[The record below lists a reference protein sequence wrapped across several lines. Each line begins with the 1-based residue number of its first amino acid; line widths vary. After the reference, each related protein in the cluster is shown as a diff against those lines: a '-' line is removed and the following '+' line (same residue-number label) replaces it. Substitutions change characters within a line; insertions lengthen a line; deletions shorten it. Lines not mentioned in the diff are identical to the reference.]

1 MWTKVCGLTSVDN
14 SLQAVSAGVD
24 AIGLNFYER
33 SQRYVHPN
41 LARDISLAL
50 AAESPDAASRELAR
64 VDTGRQQSGG
74 QRLCDS
80 DRCVDVVGL
89 FVNASIDH
97 MVQTVA
103 HAGLTAVQF
112 HGDET
117 VKDVVMFHQQLPH
130 IAIVRAFRIDAEHV
144 QSDIRNAQQLAAE
157 IPDVVCLLDTLVAGQ
172 YGGTGCRLD
181 ASSVLQFQQALP
193 GSRIVIAGGLTP
205 QNVRSAVEQFRP
217 WGVDTASGVELEP
230 GVKLPSAVAAF
241 VNGAQGN

>member
-1 MWTKVCGLTSVDN
+1 MWTKVCGLTSVEN
-14 SLQAVSAGVD
+14 SLQVVAAGVD

-33 SQRYVHPN
+33 SKRCVPPDM
-41 LARDISLAL
+41 ARDISSAL
-50 AAESPDAASRELAR
+50 AAESPDAPSRHLAR
-64 VDTGRQQSGG
+64 VDTGRPHTGR

-89 FVNASIDH
+89 FVNASADY
-97 MVQTVA
+97 MAQLVS

-112 HGDET
+112 HGDES
-117 VKDVVMFHQQLPH
+117 VEDVVLFHQRLPH
-130 IAIVRAFRIDAEHV
+130 VAIVRAFRIDAEHV
-144 QSDIRNAQQLAAE
+144 QRAILRAQQLAAE

-205 QNVRSAVEQFRP
+205 QNVRSAVEQFHP